1 MVLAGPCWGPTK
13 HSTNVALNIHH
24 WCSQKQTA
32 KFLKFNH
39 FTSKASDFF
48 SIQNTVFL
56 CLLYLN
62 SVFFYCSAISF
73 PQPLLLSEVAAHLFS
88 QPGLYFSS
96 PLTIFSA
103 TSSGSI
109 LSFLNLSKLVARLCH
124 SIPFGW
130 FKLPAT
136 HPERSGNMCLHPGVP
151 KSSGTGHEL
160 GGVPQLVRPITA
172 SQKGFKPVRLCSERK
187 AHWPLSG

>member
-1 MVLAGPCWGPTK
+1 MRSNKAFNKRCLE
-13 HSTNVALNIHH
+13 HSPLVFSETN
-24 WCSQKQTA
+24 
-32 KFLKFNH
+32 
-39 FTSKASDFF
+39 SKISKVQPFHLQSLRLF
-48 SIQNTVFL
+48 SVQNTVFL

-73 PQPLLLSEVAAHLFS
+73 PRPLLLSEVAAHLFS
-88 QPGLYFSS
+88 QPRLYFSS

-103 TSSGSI
+103 TSSGFI
-109 LSFLNLSKLVARLCH
+109 LSFLNLSKLVVRLCH

-136 HPERSGNMCLHPGVP
+136 QPERSGNMCLHPGVP
-151 KSSGTGHEL
+151 KSSGKGHEL
-160 GGVPQLVRPITA
+160 GGLPQLVRPITA

-187 AHWPLSG
+187 AH